1 MYRQRTRYRP
11 ENTVLVIV
19 GYLDNQM
26 RGEREEGLDQKQVAV
41 QNWQETLFYSKYSMA
56 YLQCC
61 ILYTLQQ
68 SLTLIITIMMVSYT
82 DILLTLSR
90 TPYMTKWQLSR

>member
-1 MYRQRTRYRP
+1 MFIFYDFRSFMYRQRTRYRP

-41 QNWQETLFYSKYSMA
+41 QN
-56 YLQCC
+56 
-61 ILYTLQQ
+61 
-68 SLTLIITIMMVSYT
+68 
-82 DILLTLSR
+82 
-90 TPYMTKWQLSR
+90 